1 MRIHFRL
8 GEGREGSGPARA
20 LRIGN
25 GSRPCP
31 PAPGRNLPRCSPVP
45 STPQRGGGQAGPS
58 PSGSSRSPRKYG
70 GGSLGPAEAPLG
82 WGGGNG
88 EEGYGPPLSRTPPPQ
103 FRLDCCCPEPA
114 RNCHSPP
121 PSAPAVSASSSHSF
135 LQPPPRRAARVPY
148 VMASRPLGA
157 AAGGPGTLSFA
168 CPRSPRARR
177 DRSAWEPRDPERGH
191 PARAWRGADSGP
203 ACLPGPQDFAPS
215 RLSYGAG
222 VSSKDGW
229 GCL

>member
-135 LQPPPRRAARVPY
+135 LQPPPRRAPPRRPRSVRHGVTPTGSRRGRPWDAVVRVPT
-148 VMASRPLGA
+148 VAPCPPGPLSLGA
-157 AAGGPGTLSFA
+157 P
-168 CPRSPRARR
+168 
-177 DRSAWEPRDPERGH
+177 
-191 PARAWRGADSGP
+191 
-203 ACLPGPQDFAPS
+203 
-215 RLSYGAG
+215 
-222 VSSKDGW
+222 
-229 GCL
+229 